1 MTNTNTA
8 PKNEEYVSGES
19 FADLFEQ
26 SIKEE
31 KIEGSVVKGRVVAIE
46 NDIAIVDVGLKTE
59 GRVSLKEFAALDG
72 SIDLQVGDDVDVYLE
87 RIESSQTGGAT
98 VSREKAIR
106 QKAWETLETS
116 CKDGD
121 IVQGTIFGRVKGGFT
136 VDINGVIAFLPGSQ
150 VDIRPIKDISPL
162 MNILQPFQIL
172 KMDTKQGNVVV
183 SRRAILEESREGER
197 SEMLSKIKEG
207 MEMDGLVKNIT
218 DYGAFVDL
226 GSVDGLLHVTD
237 ISWSRISHPSEV
249 LSLGQKIRVK
259 VIKFNEETKRISLGM
274 KQLDGNPWAGV
285 AARFPKGKQFKG
297 AVTNLTDYGA
307 FVEIEEGIEGLVH
320 VSEISWTKNNAHPS
334 KRLNIGQE
342 VEVMILDIDEDKHR
356 ISLGMKQCED
366 NPWKA
371 FGDKFPVGTI
381 LEGDVK
387 NAVDFGLFIGL
398 DGGVDGLIHVSDLS
412 WAETPESELKSYA
425 VGQKVRVKVL
435 GIEPEKERISLGVKQ
450 LSDDPRGAAIESL
463 KKGDSVTC
471 IVSKVEEDGIEVT
484 VNDSFKSFI
493 KKPDLARDR
502 VDQRAS
508 RFAVGDK
515 VDAKIMNV
523 DKVSHALT
531 LSIKALEVEEQKDAI
546 ATYGSTDS
554 GASLGDI
561 LGAAL
566 NSSNAAKEKKKKG
579 E

>member
-1 MTNTNTA
+1 MTRIQLA
-8 PKNEEYVSGES
+8 PKNDEYVSTES

-26 SIKEE
+26 SIKVE
-31 KIEGSVVKGRVVAIE
+31 KVEGSVIKGKVVAIE
-46 NDIAIVDVGLKTE
+46 NDIAVIDVGLKTE
-59 GRVSLKEFAALDG
+59 GRVSLREFAALDG
-72 SIDLQVGDDVDVYLE
+72 TIDLKVGDEVDVYLE
-87 RIESSQTGGAT
+87 RSDANVGAAT

-106 QKAWETLETS
+106 QKAWETLENS

-162 MNILQPFQIL
+162 MNIKQPFQIL

-249 LSLGQKIRVK
+249 LALGQKIRVK
-259 VIKFNEETKRISLGM
+259 IIKFNEETKRISLGM

-371 FGDKFPVGTI
+371 FGDKHPVGTI

-398 DGGVDGLIHVSDLS
+398 EGGVDGLIHVSDLS
-412 WAETPESELKSYA
+412 WEENPEGQLKSYT
-425 VGQKVRVKVL
+425 VGQKVKVKVL

-450 LSDDPRGAAIESL
+450 LTEDTRVASTEGL
-463 KKGDSVTC
+463 NKGDTVTC
-471 IVSKVEEDGIEVT
+471 IVSDVKDEGIEVT
-484 VNDSFKSFI
+484 VNDNLKCFI
-493 KKPDLARDR
+493 KRGDLARDKI
-502 VDQRAS
+502 DQRS
-508 RFAVGDK
+508 GRFAIGDK
-515 VDAKIMNV
+515 VDAKVIS
-523 DKVSHALT
+523 VSGNNIS

-566 NSSNAAKEKKKKG
+566 NSSNAAKDKKKKA